1 MSSGHRLALLLPI
14 VIALG
19 LLYPGLTEP
28 VLTLSGELEKSE
40 VAELGIELIAGPEA
54 QGQSRQVLNMISA
67 FLGLDQLEGR
77 VEAYRSTRSIA
88 GMARELADGGNT
100 LVAVLIVTFSV
111 VIPVGKLLLQAAAVL
126 APATLTAP
134 LLALN
139 GALSKWSMAD
149 VFVMAMLV
157 AWLAGKASAHDGG
170 LLIMQAELGRGFW
183 FFLAYCLFAIAAG
196 ILVLRQ
202 VPAVQASRQNSAC

>member
-1 MSSGHRLALLLPI
+1 M
-14 VIALG
+14 
-19 LLYPGLTEP
+19 
-28 VLTLSGELEKSE
+28 
-40 VAELGIELIAGPEA
+40 
-54 QGQSRQVLNMISA
+54 
-67 FLGLDQLEGR
+67 LEGR

-88 GMARELADGGNT
+88 GMARELADGGNV

-126 APATLTAP
+126 APAPLARP
-134 LLALN
+134 LLVCN

-170 LLIMQAELGRGFW
+170 LLIMQAELERGFW

-202 VPAVQASRQNSAC
+202 VPAAPPSRQGGEC